1 MLSFVPLSE
10 KSYDTLLSDGE
21 CAFGVSDELPGYLD
35 AFLELSLECEVALAF
50 GSGCL
55 LVRIFD
61 EGRYSFVYPLDISPD
76 ADITEALLSLADYA
90 RRELIPIFLTDVPR
104 EELTRLTSTFS
115 HVDARAYDEDE
126 DGFVACINSECDRL
140 PAVPTVSGEGIILSE
155 LEMSDAE
162 DYKRL
167 TFDRKLNK
175 YWGYDAE
182 KDTPNASGEELI
194 DLARSEFSRG
204 VALTLAIRELCP
216 TGPRFVGEAVI
227 FDYDYRGTAE
237 LALRILPEYHGEGRG
252 TRALSTLI
260 TLARDM
266 GIKTIRAR
274 VQAENIPSIKMI
286 EKQLKRLEAK
296 DETVYF
302 ELTL

>member
-1 MLSFVPLSE
+1 MLSFVSLCE
-10 KSYDTLLSDGE
+10 NSYDALLDDGE
-21 CAFGVSDELPGYLD
+21 RAFGVSDELPGYLD
-35 AFLELSLECEVALAF
+35 AFLELSLECEVALAYV
-50 GSGCL
+50 SGCL

-61 EGRYSFVYPLDISPD
+61 EGRYSFVYPLDILPD
-76 ADITEALLSLADYA
+76 ADITEALLSIALYA

-126 DGFVACINSECDRL
+126 DGFVACINSECDLL

-167 TFDRKLNK
+167 TFDRELNK

-204 VALTLAIRELCP
+204 VALTLAIRELTP
-216 TGPRFVGEAVI
+216 IGPRFVGEAVI

-252 TRALSTLI
+252 TRTLSSLI
-260 TLARDM
+260 ALARDM
-266 GIKTIRAR
+266 GIKTLRAR
-274 VQAENIPSIKMI
+274 VHAENIPSIKMI
-286 EKQLKRLEAK
+286 EKQLKRLETK

-302 ELTL
+302 ELAL

>member
-1 MLSFVPLSE
+1 MLSFVILNE
-10 KSYDTLLSDGE
+10 KSYESLLAAAERELG
-21 CAFGVSDELPGYLD
+21 ASDELPGYLD
-35 AFLELSLECEVALAF
+35 AFVELSLECEVALAF

-61 EGRYSFVYPLDISPD
+61 EGKYSFVYPLDILGD
-76 ADITEALLSLADYA
+76 ADITGALLSIVEYA

-104 EELTRLTSTFS
+104 EELSRLTAAFP
-115 HVDARAYDEDE
+115 HVDARAYDEDD
-126 DGFVACINSECDRL
+126 DGFVACINSECDLL
-140 PAVPTVSGEGIILSE
+140 PAVPTVSGEGIILTE
-155 LEMSDAE
+155 LEGGDAE

-167 TFDRKLNK
+167 VFDREVNK

-182 KDTPNASGEELI
+182 KDTPDASGEELI

-204 VALTLAIRELCP
+204 VALTLAIRELTP
-216 TGPRFVGEAVI
+216 TGPRFIGEAVI

-237 LALRILPEYHGEGRG
+237 LALRILPELQGERRG

-274 VQAENIPSIKMI
+274 AKAENTSSVKML
-286 EKQLKRLEAK
+286 EKQLKRLETK